1 MVNQIIKRADVT
13 TAIQID
19 TMARTMWAECRSG
32 GRLGM
37 QGVGGVIVNRAKM
50 PPGYWWGTGLHGVC
64 VQPWQFSCWNAGD
77 PNLPKLQAVTAADP
91 EFAIALDLAAQA
103 VAGTLID
110 LTNGA
115 DSYYA
120 RSMIS
125 PPSWAK
131 TGVRTYQDDWHN
143 FYRTEVSKP
152 ADV

>member
-1 MVNQIIKRADVT
+1 MISSIVRLSHPT
-13 TAIQID
+13 TQDDAEA
-19 TMARTMWAECRSG
+19 MARTIWAECRSG

-37 QGVGGVIVNRAKM
+37 QAVAGVIVNRAKM
-50 PPGYWWGTGLHGVC
+50 PPGYWWGTGLYGVC

-77 PNLPKLQAVTAADP
+77 PNLPKLRAVTAADP
-91 EFAIALDLAAQA
+91 EFAIALDLAAMA

-120 RSMIS
+120 RTMIS

-143 FYRTEVSKP
+143 FYRTTVSKTS
-152 ADV
+152 DV